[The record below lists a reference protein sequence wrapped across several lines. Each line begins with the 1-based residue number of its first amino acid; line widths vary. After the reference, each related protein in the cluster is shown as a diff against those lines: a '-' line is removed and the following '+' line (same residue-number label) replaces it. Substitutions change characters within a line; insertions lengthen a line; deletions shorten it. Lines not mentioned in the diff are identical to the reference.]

1 VVRRL
6 LNRPRDP
13 TTNLECHGGHARACP
28 IRLRLGQ
35 AATSLRRCGQSRDER
50 IVGFWATKFQKLS
63 SSPYKRLA
71 GKVYAGYPSRT
82 DIPACG
88 GSVPIDYATEL
99 KGNAFYCPTA
109 DYVAYDDQSPFPAV
123 YGKLGAVSLG
133 VILAHEMGD
142 DAQAQVGVP
151 SNNRR

>member
-1 VVRRL
+1 MLTPAPVQFDL
-6 LNRPRDP
+6 GSAKQPRPYD
-13 TTNLECHGGHARACP
+13 
-28 IRLRLGQ
+28 
-35 AATSLRRCGQSRDER
+35 AAVKAER
-50 IVGFWATKFQKLS
+50 NDIVGFWATKFQKLS

>member
-1 VVRRL
+1 MVTPAPVQFDL
-6 LNRPRDP
+6 GSAKQPRPYD
-13 TTNLECHGGHARACP
+13 
-28 IRLRLGQ
+28 
-35 AATSLRRCGQSRDER
+35 AAVKAER
-50 IVGFWATKFQKLS
+50 NDIVGFWATESQKLS

-71 GKVYAGYPSRT
+71 GKVYAGYPGRT

-109 DYVAYDDQSPFPAV
+109 DYIACDDQSPFPAV

-133 VILAHEMGD
+133 FILAHEMGH
-142 DAQAQVGVP
+142 DAQPKSGCLP
-151 SNNRR
+151 IHRR